1 MIGRSGGIVRFPVNY
16 IDIRE
21 FYEDNNNLVFGYFPE
36 DSNVYSIDDGEVIYV
51 QYQSKYNNVVYIKHN
66 NGLVSM
72 YKRLDKANVK
82 LGQKVLNGEK
92 IGDIGS
98 SLGSNKKFL
107 LFGLFSENVNYL
119 NGESDLDA
127 LDYLQLY
134 PKQNVTNST
143 INIFGVKLTYHESCW
158 KENKSN
164 SNKVILVNQFNQ
176 KKEIK
181 ENNNLLPMFLISIIV
196 LLLICFI
203 VVKRKWKQ
211 KI

>member
-1 MIGRSGGIVRFPVNY
+1 MRFPVNY

-21 FYEDNNNLVFGYFPE
+21 FFEDNHNLIFGYFPE

-51 QYQSKYNNVVYIKHN
+51 QYQSKYNNVIYIKHN
-66 NGLVSM
+66 YGLVSM
-72 YKRLDKANVK
+72 YKRLDKVDVK

-92 IGDIGS
+92 IGAIGS
-98 SLGSNKKFL
+98 SLGSNKKYL
-107 LFGLFSENVNYL
+107 LFGLFSENAEYL

-127 LDYLQLY
+127 LDYLVLY
-134 PKQNVTNST
+134 PKQDVTNST
-143 INIFGVKLTYHESCW
+143 ENVFGVKLNYHESCW
-158 KENKSN
+158 KENESN

-176 KKEIK
+176 KKEIN
-181 ENNNLLPMFLISIIV
+181 ENNNLFSMFFISIIV